1 MINLFLRQWDQRFW
15 ASYDNYD
22 GNGLA
27 FLFIGGESE
36 ASPGWLNYG
45 MWYEWAKMHGAAMF
59 VLEHRYNILLY
70 QHFLMDNHFSFYGQ
84 VLWKK
89 SSNTRYEQGKHEVP

>member
-1 MINLFLRQWDQRFW
+1 MINPFLRQWDQRFW

-45 MWYEWAKMHGAAMF
+45 MWYEWAKLHGAAMF
-59 VLEHRYNILLY
+59 VLEHRYNILFYLPI
-70 QHFLMDNHFSFYGQ
+70 LMDNYFSFYCQ